1 MTGYLHTFLSSVFL
15 SYLLTEMTKVTSI
28 WRLFLQLIFQ
38 QKIYQYFVFY
48 SADSIPNRR
57 VTSHFNFNF
66 SVKKVQTQYHVFQMI
81 LYWLER
87 FPKRKIFIL
96 PKRWSLEKS
105 FELLELFFMHWY
117 YLSRLC
123 HILLFRWRIL
133 VLMRTLFWS
142 D

>member
-57 VTSHFNFNF
+57 VTSHLLF
-66 SVKKVQTQYHVFQMI
+66 KKVQTQYHVFQMN
-81 LYWLER
+81 LYGLKDFQNAR
-87 FPKRKIFIL
+87 F
-96 PKRWSLEKS
+96 
-105 FELLELFFMHWY
+105 LFFRNVDLLKNLSNCWNY
-117 YLSRLC
+117 FLCIDIIYLAYVTSC
-123 HILLFRWRIL
+123 F
-133 VLMRTLFWS
+133 S
-142 D
+142 DDESSF